1 MNKWIVISLGSLV
14 GISHIGMIGMLATR
28 SNLPT
33 LNLPVGEYTTYAVEA
48 SKEGYRIH
56 YKANDPKVLR
66 VERDV
71 KRKAGFLG
79 LGNNTYEGFEE
90 YTMDG
95 HRHLSSSKG
104 TGDSP
109 DPKSVACIE
118 AVGGGKSTGR
128 LVGSSL
134 GASVAPS
141 VTGIP
146 IVGWLAAGWIT
157 MFGGDQGSNV
167 GGIMTESLTEECNEV

>member
-1 MNKWIVISLGSLV
+1 MSRRRLGFWDWETIRTKDLKSTRSLGLNIYSLK
-14 GISHIGMIGMLATR
+14 GGGDA
-28 SNLPT
+28 
-33 LNLPVGEYTTYAVEA
+33 AA
-48 SKEGYRIH
+48 SG
-56 YKANDPKVLR
+56 
-66 VERDV
+66 
-71 KRKAGFLG
+71 
-79 LGNNTYEGFEE
+79 
-90 YTMDG
+90 
-95 HRHLSSSKG
+95 
-104 TGDSP
+104 
-109 DPKSVACIE
+109 KSVACIE

>member
-1 MNKWIVISLGSLV
+1 MF
-14 GISHIGMIGMLATR
+14 R
-28 SNLPT
+28 
-33 LNLPVGEYTTYAVEA
+33 
-48 SKEGYRIH
+48 RII
-56 YKANDPKVLR
+56 
-66 VERDV
+66 
-71 KRKAGFLG
+71 
-79 LGNNTYEGFEE
+79 
-90 YTMDG
+90 
-95 HRHLSSSKG
+95 HLQSKG
-104 TGDSP
+104 GGDAAASG
-109 DPKSVACIE
+109 KSVACIE

>member
-1 MNKWIVISLGSLV
+1 MNKWFMISLGSVL
-14 GISHIGMIGMLATR
+14 GLGHIGMIGLLANR
-28 SNLPT
+28 NNFPVV
-33 LNLPVGEYTTYAVEA
+33 NLPVGEHTAYTVMAG
-48 SKEGYRIH
+48 KDGYTINYR
-56 YKANDPKVLR
+56 ANDPKVMR

-71 KRKAGFLG
+71 KKKAGFLG
-79 LGNNTYEGFEE
+79 LGNNTYKGFEE
-90 YTMDG
+90 YTVTG
-95 HRHLSSSKG
+95 AKHLQSKG
-104 TGDSP
+104 GGDTAASG
-109 DPKSVACIE
+109 KSVACIE